1 MRLWRNSIQWQLILS
16 MGAALV
22 ISSLVVIGIYAYAL
36 NRLTDRYLLQEA
48 MPASVKAIRND
59 LERVLTV
66 PLTTA
71 SNMANN
77 TLIAD
82 WLSAG
87 EAVEQQPQ
95 FVHYLSNLQQH
106 YNALVSFII
115 AKDSGHYFTNKGLD
129 ITLKPGEAN
138 SKWFYDFL
146 ASGQQRLIVID
157 IDNNTHMPT
166 LFIDERIERDGRLLG
181 VVGLGFSLTA
191 LSDMIRDF
199 RFGQQGQVYLVSPDG
214 KVKVHPQAGL
224 NDKKMLE
231 QLVGTG
237 PAQQLIAK
245 AKGADS
251 QAVMFERDGQEYV
264 AVAEPVESLG
274 WTLVSEVP
282 LSEVYGPAQ
291 KALFVISG
299 ISLAVVLAFLG
310 LVVWMARSIVRPI
323 RQVTTALIDIGSG
336 DGDLTR
342 RLDESRANELGDLA
356 RGFNRFVESLRELI
370 GNALHTSEQLRQN
383 VVQVAQVVDS
393 TSTRATQQQHMTDM
407 VATAVHE
414 MGLTVQEIARN
425 AGAAAEVSSS
435 TQEEAVSAKQV
446 VGQSIRYVQG
456 MSADIEEAA
465 SAVGALAQQV
475 DTIDQVLLV
484 IRSISDQTNLLAL
497 NAAIEAARAGEMGR
511 GFAVVADEVRTLAGR
526 TQSATSE
533 IQRMI
538 GELKGRADEAV
549 ASIRAGQSATETGVE
564 ASRQTG
570 RSLDAIA
577 AHVEELTDRNH
588 QVATAT
594 EEQSSVTE
602 EINRNVQGIADLAQT
617 TVKDVNAC
625 RADCQELSLMA
636 DHLATQ
642 MARFRL

>member
-48 MPASVKAIRND
+48 MPTSVKAIRND
-59 LERVLTV
+59 LERVLTI

-77 TLIAD
+77 TFIAD

-115 AKDSGHYFTNKGLD
+115 SKDSGHYFTNKGLD

-214 KVKVHPQAGL
+214 KVKIHPQAEL

-291 KALFVISG
+291 KALLVISG

-425 AGAAAEVSSS
+425 AGAAAEVSCS

-446 VGQSIRYVQG
+446 VGQSIQYVQG

-475 DTIDQVLLV
+475 DTIDE
-484 IRSISDQTNLLAL
+484 DLLAL